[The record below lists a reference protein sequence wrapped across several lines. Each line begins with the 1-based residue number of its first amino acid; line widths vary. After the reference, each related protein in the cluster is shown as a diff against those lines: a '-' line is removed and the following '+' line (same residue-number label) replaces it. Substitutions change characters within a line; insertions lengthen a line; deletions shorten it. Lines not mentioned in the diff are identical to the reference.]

1 MEKMRNNKGFT
12 LIEILIVVII
22 LGILAAIVIPQFR
35 SPAQARGAS
44 LMDDRYSLSQI
55 DNDASQHDEVSATTQ
70 PAPTIVAGKF
80 KGRNA
85 GLEETA
91 TTNNPSD
98 LIESMPLRSDDSR

>member
-35 SPAQARGAS
+35 NPAEAKGAS
-44 LMDDRYSLSQI
+44 LMDNRYSLSQI
-55 DNDASQHDEVSATTQ
+55 DNDASQHDELSPTTQ
-70 PAPTIVAGKF
+70 PAPARMAGKI

-98 LIESMPLRSDDSR
+98 LIESTPSRSDDSR